1 MYFTLS
7 PKMRQMYK
15 QLHILLSYSLY
26 WQYAGEKWLIKN
38 RGFEDDRFERRTS
51 AEYSVQSLFVIPNN
65 VLSAD
70 NPCFSVTTSAQLLTE
85 KREKHS
91 SGKSFWLRFWDVC
104 GKNWSS
110 RRVETVFLRK
120 KSTITTS
127 SCRNAFCLMLSS
139 YTEQSA
145 EE

>member
-1 MYFTLS
+1 MYCILS
-7 PKMRQMYK
+7 RKMRQMYK

-51 AEYSVQSLFVIPNN
+51 AESSVRPFFVIHDN

-70 NPCFSVTTSAQLLTE
+70 NLCFFLATSAQLQTE

-91 SGKSFWLRFWDVC
+91 SGKSF
-104 GKNWSS
+104 
-110 RRVETVFLRK
+110 
-120 KSTITTS
+120 
-127 SCRNAFCLMLSS
+127 
-139 YTEQSA
+139 
-145 EE
+145 